1 MSELSDHKTIKANGE
16 DREIFM
22 SFGLLRDLNRAFPNP
37 NDPPQVFHN
46 PHQFEHALWLLLVPR
61 SPTGKLLVEE
71 FDLDEQE
78 IDPDEAVSLVRWGV
92 EHLMRFFLKKLG
104 QVPTLGE
111 GSIKEME
118 ALLSAFPG
126 LKGLASTSL
135 FAGPT
140 ENSEAGSESST
151 NESPTEI

>member
-1 MSELSDHKTIKANGE
+1 MSELLDHMTIRLNGE

-22 SFGLLRDLNRAFPNP
+22 SFGLVRDLNRAFPNP
-37 NDPPQVFHN
+37 NDPVQVFHN
-46 PHQFEHALWLLLVPR
+46 PHQFENALWLLLADR
-61 SPTGKLLVEE
+61 SPTGKLLAEE
-71 FDLDEQE
+71 FDLDEQDM
-78 IDPDEAVSLVRWGV
+78 DPDDAVALVRWGM

-111 GSIKEME
+111 ASVAQME

-126 LKGLASTSL
+126 LKGLASTSV

-140 ENSEAGSESST
+140 ESNEAGSESST
-151 NESPTEI
+151 NESPTET